1 MTLTQFR
8 WIKLGQPVIES
19 PKPGEL
25 GVEREAAVIADFAI
39 VLVQTES
46 SSLERVRDEIRLH
59 VFLGYRFVFGVL
71 RLPCENRAGERERP
85 EPNETTDMGSHCPSL
100 TTDKNVRWALPKSPH
115 ERLSH
120 RSWRFDKT

>member
-1 MTLTQFR
+1 MARSQFLR
-8 WIKLGQPVIES
+8 IELGQPIIES

-71 RLPCENRAGERERP
+71 RLPCENRAGERKRQKNYGKPERFP
-85 EPNETTDMGSHCPSL
+85 SSTLITTRFQPRGKTRWQMKPS
-100 TTDKNVRWALPKSPH
+100 
-115 ERLSH
+115 
-120 RSWRFDKT
+120 